1 MSKTIIII
9 RKAYLLMENTIA
21 FQGLLSLRLPKIINN
36 KDYHEYKRLLIRI
49 DEILRLSGMDL
60 EFAEYYVSSLTNG
73 NERKLTAK
81 QLKKYTEYG
90 IIALRSMILK
100 HLLGSDFRE
109 LSVRLA
115 ESSLLRW
122 FCQIGGI
129 DTISVPSKSQLHR
142 YSSCVSENYLRD
154 FIKRLFDKV
163 SATKDNI
170 LCLSNPFNAKD
181 IYLDATC
188 LKANIHF
195 PVDWLLL
202 RDGMLSLLS
211 SILVIR
217 KHGLKHRIQPP
228 EDFIKRVNNLC
239 IEMSNSR
246 RQPDSKNCRK
256 EIFRKLKKL
265 SKVIRA
271 HGGRYYE
278 LLESEWQDGTDLSIG
293 QVNVILNR
301 IDNVLVKLPEA
312 IRQAHS
318 RIITGLQIES
328 KKKILSL
335 FDDSARVITRGKS
348 GAEVEF
354 GNTLFIAEQSDGF
367 ILDWKLYKAS
377 APSDSKMTV
386 ESVERII
393 ESSIEIESVAGDRGC
408 DSATARKFLAENKI
422 TNNLCPRNPH
432 ELIQKLESKEFRFHQ
447 NRRSQT
453 EGRIGII
460 KNQFTGSPIRNKKFE
475 YKEISVAWAVLAHNL
490 WVLAR
495 LDHNTEAALKSA
507 A

>member
-1 MSKTIIII
+1 
-9 RKAYLLMENTIA
+9 MENTIS

-36 KDYHEYKRLLIRI
+36 KDYCEYENLLTRI

-60 EFAEYYVSSLTNG
+60 EFAEYYVSSLSNG
-73 NERKLTAK
+73 NERKLTSK

-90 IIALRSMILK
+90 ITALRSMILK
-100 HLLGSDFRE
+100 HLLVSDFRE

-142 YSSCVSENYLRD
+142 YSACVSENYLCD
-154 FIKRLFDKV
+154 VIKRVFGKV
-163 SATKDNI
+163 SAKDNI

-202 RDGMLSLLS
+202 KDGMISLLH

-217 KHGLKHRIQPP
+217 KHGLKYRIQPP
-228 EDFIKRVNNLC
+228 ENFIKKINKLC

-246 RQPDSKNCRK
+246 RQSDSKKRRK

-271 HGGRYYE
+271 HGSRYYK
-278 LLESEWQDGTDLSIG
+278 LLESEWQDRTDLSIG
-293 QVNVILNR
+293 QVNVILRR
-301 IDNVLVKLPEA
+301 IDNVIIKLPEA

-318 RIITGLQIES
+318 RMITGLQIES
-328 KKKILSL
+328 KNKMLSL

-354 GNTLFIAEQSDGF
+354 GNALFIAEQSDGF

-393 ESSIEIESVAGDRGC
+393 ESSIEIESVTGDRGC
-408 DSATARKFLAENKI
+408 DSATAKKFLAENKI

-432 ELIQKLESKEFRFHQ
+432 ELIQKLKSKEFQFHQ

-495 LDHNTEAALKSA
+495 LDHNSEDTLKSA